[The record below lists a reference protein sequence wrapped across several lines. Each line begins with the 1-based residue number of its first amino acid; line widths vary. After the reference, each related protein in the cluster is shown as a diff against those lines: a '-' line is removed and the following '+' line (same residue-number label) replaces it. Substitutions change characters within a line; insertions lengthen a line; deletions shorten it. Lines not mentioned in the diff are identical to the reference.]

1 VYRWI
6 EHTAELELAID
17 APSREGV
24 FEDALVAFAELT
36 PAEKDGGEPARHVV
50 VVEATDPETLLAEWL
65 SELVY
70 LVETEDFVPERID
83 ELALR
88 PTSLWACV
96 RGRRANP
103 VPLVEA
109 VAYHGLELRREADG
123 WHARIVLDV

>member
-6 EHTAELELAID
+6 EHTAELELEID

-24 FEDALVAFAELT
+24 FEEALAAYAELT
-36 PAEKDGGEPARHVV
+36 RPEQNGGEPTRHVM
-50 VVEATDPETLLAEWL
+50 VVEATDSEVLLAEWL

-70 LVETEDFVPERID
+70 LGETADFVPERIE

-88 PTSLWACV
+88 PTSLRACV
-96 RGRRANP
+96 RGRRAHP
-103 VPLVEA
+103 APLVKA
-109 VAYHGLELRREADG
+109 VTYHGLELRRDPDG

>member
-1 VYRWI
+1 MYRWI
-6 EHTAELELAID
+6 EHTAGLELTIE

-36 PAEKDGGEPARHVV
+36 RAEPDGGEPTKHVV
-50 VVEATDPETLLAEWL
+50 VAEAADPETLLAEWL

-70 LVETEDFVPERID
+70 LVETADFVPERID

-96 RGRRANP
+96 CGRRAHP
-103 VPLVEA
+103 APLVKT

-123 WHARIVLDV
+123 WHAHIVLDV

>member
-6 EHTAELELAID
+6 EHAAELELAID

-36 PAEKDGGEPARHVV
+36 RHERDGGEPAKHVV
-50 VVEATDPETLLAEWL
+50 VVEAPDPETLLAEWL
-65 SELVY
+65 SELGY
-70 LVETEDFVPERID
+70 LVETADFVPERID

-96 RGRRANP
+96 QGRRAGH
-103 VPLVEA
+103 VA
-109 VAYHGLELRREADG
+109 VVKAITYHGVELRREADG
-123 WHARIVLDV
+123 WHAHIVLDV